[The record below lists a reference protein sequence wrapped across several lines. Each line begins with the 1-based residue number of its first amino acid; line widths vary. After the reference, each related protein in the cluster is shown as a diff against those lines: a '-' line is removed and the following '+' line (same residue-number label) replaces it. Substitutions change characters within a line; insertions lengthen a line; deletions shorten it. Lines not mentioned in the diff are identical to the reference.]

1 MGSKSHLKVIVNP
14 YAGTGAT
21 GRKWPKIQEALS
33 EAGLSFD
40 FTRTEE
46 KLHAVELAKEA
57 ALAEY
62 KMVIAVG
69 GDGTLNEV
77 VNGLVESGNAGNT
90 ALGIINTGTG
100 CDFARYLGISR
111 NIKETCQ
118 NLVNP
123 HIMMADVG
131 LVECRNEGQPVHK
144 YFISTSSLGFDG
156 EVTAFAM
163 KRPRIFNGVTP
174 YFMGMLESL
183 GTYQNKDIQL
193 QLDDNTESI
202 RMCSMVIAN
211 AGYYAAGAQV
221 APEADLN
228 DGLFD
233 VLIIGDIN
241 KFELLVT
248 LPKAY
253 LGTHVKDPKVRME
266 KASKIIIESADQ
278 IWIQADGEL
287 LGETPAT
294 FKILPSALSIAI

>member
-1 MGSKSHLKVIVNP
+1 MSPQAPVKVIVNP

-21 GRKWPKIQEALS
+21 GRKWPKIEKELT

-46 KLHAVELAKEA
+46 KLHAVELAREA

-62 KMVIAVG
+62 RMVIAVG

-77 VNGLVESGNAGNT
+77 VNGLAESGNA
-90 ALGIINTGTG
+90 ADIILGIINTGTG

-123 HIMMADVG
+123 HTITADIG
-131 LVECRNEGQPVHK
+131 LVECIDEGQPIHK
-144 YFISTSSLGFDG
+144 YFISTASLGFDG
-156 EVTAFAM
+156 EVTALAT
-163 KRPRIFNGVTP
+163 KRPRLFNGVTP
-174 YFMGMLESL
+174 YFMGVLESL

-193 QLDDNTESI
+193 QLDDHSENI
-202 RMCSMVIAN
+202 RICSMVIAN

-228 DGLFD
+228 DGFFD

-266 KASKIIIESADQ
+266 KASKITVESPDQ
-278 IWIQADGEL
+278 IWVQADGEL

-294 FKILPSALSIAI
+294 FRIIPSALKIAV